1 MKAPHKTSFQPRRSG
16 AGIFFATV
24 LFAAGA
30 SAQLATGTT
39 GIDAS
44 GNYQKERSV
53 CTTGA
58 SHQDRATCMTEA
70 ANAQAEKRHGRIDTN
85 GSDYAG
91 NAMKRCEVLK
101 GEDRAACQARVD
113 GRGAVDGSVASGGVL
128 RSVETVVLP
137 PGESMVRIEPKTAD
151 PVLIAPVN

>member
-1 MKAPHKTSFQPRRSG
+1 MKAPQKPSFQPRRTG

-44 GNYQKERSV
+44 GNYQQERAACVNGS
-53 CTTGA
+53 

-70 ANAQAEKRHGRIDTN
+70 ANAQAEKRRGRIDTN
-85 GSDYAG
+85 GNDYAA
-91 NAMKRCEVLK
+91 NAMKRCEALK

-113 GRGAVDGSVASGGVL
+113 GRGTLDGSVSSGGVL

-137 PGESMVRIEPKTAD
+137 PGESMVRIEPKTSD